1 MNAQL
6 RLTATALALAVGVAP
21 ASAQERER
29 PADEGPT
36 VRILGTVI
44 DQSTQEP
51 VPSAEIV
58 LRPEDGGDLSRRS
71 ADGDGQ
77 FGFPII
83 PVGSYAIEIEALG
96 YHAINQSLPIRE
108 VAELRITAELVP
120 LALELDPVVVVTER
134 RGSMDRTGFN
144 ERLRTGFG
152 RYITR
157 EDIEARNPFY
167 VSDLLR
173 TVPGVR
179 VVPDS
184 RGFGNAVLLRRG
196 CRPTIYL
203 DGMRLAMLDGF
214 GIDDLLMA
222 HDVEGIEVYQ
232 GIQAP
237 AQFSGGSCGAVVLW
251 TRRGEQGAGQGS
263 NWKRVAIGLG
273 VMGLGFLLTR

>member
-1 MNAQL
+1 MNTQL
-6 RLTATALALAVGVAP
+6 RLTAAALALAVIVAP

-29 PADEGPT
+29 AADEGPT
-36 VRILGTVI
+36 VRVFGTVI

-58 LRPEDGGDLSRRS
+58 LRPEDGRDPSRRS
-71 ADGDGQ
+71 ADGDGE
-77 FGFPII
+77 FGFPVM

-96 YHAINQSLPIRE
+96 YHAISQTLPIRE

-134 RGSMDRTGFN
+134 RGRMDRTGFN
-144 ERLRTGFG
+144 ERRRSGFG
-152 RYITR
+152 RYVTR

-173 TVPGVR
+173 MMPGVR

-184 RGFGNAVLLRRG
+184 RGFGNSVLLRQG
-196 CRPTIYL
+196 CRPTVYL
-203 DGMRLAMLDGF
+203 DGMRLMEVDGF

-237 AQFSGGSCGAVVLW
+237 AQFGGGSCGSIVLW

-263 NWKRVAIGLG
+263 TWKRLAIGLG
-273 VMGLGFLLTR
+273 VMGLGFLLAR